1 VTKDVDNELLREIGM
16 SDQDLR
22 IFLHKLKD
30 FIGTLTEPE
39 KKILRFNLPS
49 SAEAVKTFNVKVTQK
64 QLHDFIKQ
72 REPDCAA
79 FTCCVNG
86 PMKSKPPRAETE

>member
-16 SDQDLR
+16 SDEDLKE
-22 IFLHKLKD
+22 FLHKLKN

-49 SAEAVKTFNVKVTQK
+49 SAQAVKTFNVKVTQK

-72 REPDCAA
+72 REPECAA

-86 PMKSKPPRAETE
+86 PGRSKPPQGETE